1 MPYNSADILKQCRR
15 YSGGLSWRVQEPVPG
30 IDLIEFVGTNGRN
43 ITIELQLIYGQQI
56 VIRCWAFHRQIY
68 SSNKGALLTPEQAL
82 QQAARQWRSL
92 AAEAAGMFQAG

>member
-1 MPYNSADILKQCRR
+1 MPYDSADILKQCLR
-15 YSGGLSWRVQEPVPG
+15 YFGGLSWRVQEPVPG
-30 IDLIEFVGTNGRN
+30 VDLIEFVGTNGRN

-68 SSNKGALLTPEQAL
+68 SSNKGDLLTPEQAL

-92 AAEAAGMFQAG
+92 AAEAALMF